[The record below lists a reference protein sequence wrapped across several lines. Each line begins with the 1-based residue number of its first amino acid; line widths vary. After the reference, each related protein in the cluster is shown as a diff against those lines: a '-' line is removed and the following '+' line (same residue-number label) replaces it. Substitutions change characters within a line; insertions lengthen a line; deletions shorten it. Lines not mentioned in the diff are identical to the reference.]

1 MKYEFF
7 YKNVN
12 NVQNFTKNEHNP
24 MKKLRFMSKGTVS
37 FPRIQYNRINMNFFL
52 TLGREAII

>member
-1 MKYEFF
+1 M
-7 YKNVN
+7 N

-37 FPRIQYNRINMNFFL
+37 FSIIQYNRINMNFFL
-52 TLGREAII
+52 TLGRGAII